1 MGQPRHLFCLF
12 LVFWNKHHFNFYK
25 KFMRKMSIQ
34 YTMPGF
40 EPTTCWNW
48 VSSHNHLTRA
58 PALTRS
64 LLPIL
69 AVLPQKHL
77 LSSSDRAYNGFNN
90 GQLCQSIAAFI
101 YCYHLLILS
110 GYISASLASKRGNT
124 APAARRKYH
133 LSFDQRK
140 LFSIFFNVKA
150 ITSSLWPNFSHSYLD
165 CKYLR

>member
-1 MGQPRHLFCLF
+1 MGQPRHLFCLV

-133 LSFDQRK
+133 LSFEHRK
-140 LFSIFFNVKA
+140 LFPSFLTWK
-150 ITSSLWPNFSHSYLD
+150 L
-165 CKYLR
+165 